1 VIDAA
6 EKADKARSSQGED
19 PRVAAAR
26 AQQELAAMQSRT
38 VMAAQ
43 QHNQTLTHKQ
53 QVHRQN
59 LEHQREQAAIRAEQ
73 ARNKPEE
80 NPSK

>member
-1 VIDAA
+1 
-6 EKADKARSSQGED
+6 
-19 PRVAAAR
+19 
-26 AQQELAAMQSRT
+26 
-38 VMAAQ
+38 MAAQ

-73 ARNKPEE
+73 ARNKPEG
-80 NPSK
+80 NSNK